1 MKKLLTIAAVAAAL
15 VCGTEASAQ
24 YYKDLFMD
32 GGINITSRV
41 DLPSARYLGI
51 SWERYYSAK
60 HSPMELSMKD
70 TVEQTAILVGSEID
84 ANGRLLYPD
93 GAPRFRAIYVNGG
106 KAGKHGN
113 SLTEVGRNNI
123 RAYVKNGGSYIG
135 TCAGAFVS
143 SIADTEYDKSYGTD
157 QSVNLKKAKCVAA
170 NDTKVREEYF
180 GIYPART
187 ISTSGLLKV
196 ATDMKLP
203 AKSPLLKYF
212 DFGGDKRI
220 DSVYHNGGCFI
231 TENPAHFAPGT
242 EILMYYIYDKDQA
255 RIKKGRFAVTGKI
268 SAWAWKENDFTG
280 RIVDCGSHPEG
291 VVFGERLQLF
301 SSFILYAMDG
311 NGKPVVKGELLN
323 GEARQMTKKTE
334 DNDPA
339 YTRIGDKQYHHFTVN
354 IPKGAKDI
362 EVSLKCDDPA
372 FEGDD
377 LYLTMKKGD
386 FAFAREADHA
396 NVQLGTDK
404 SLKFETIESGL
415 WYIGVMGATTV
426 DAVQSDHGE
435 EYTGHLEVLNGVPY
449 TITVSWK

>member
-1 MKKLLTIAAVAAAL
+1 MKKLFLYAIVAVVL
-15 VCGTEASAQ
+15 LCSTEASAQ

-51 SWERYYSAK
+51 SWERYYSAGHK
-60 HSPMELSMKD
+60 PMEITMKD
-70 TVEQTAILVGSEID
+70 TIEQTAIMVGSEID

-113 SLTEVGRNNI
+113 SLTEAGRDNI
-123 RAYVKNGGSYIG
+123 RTFLKNGGSYIG

-143 SIADTEYDKSYGTD
+143 SIADTKFDKSFD
-157 QSVNLKKAKCVAA
+157 KNFNQKKAKCIAE

-180 GIYPART
+180 AIYPART
-187 ISTSGLLKV
+187 ISTGGLLKA
-196 ATDMKLP
+196 ATDMKVP

-212 DFGGDKRI
+212 DFGGDNRI

-242 EILMYYIYDKDQA
+242 EILMYYIYDKDDE
-255 RIKKGRFAVTGKI
+255 RIAKDNFTITGKI
-268 SAWAWKENDFTG
+268 SAWAWKENAYTG

-311 NGKPVVKGELLN
+311 NGRPVIKGELKN
-323 GEARQMTKKTE
+323 GEPRRMTKRTE

-339 YTRIGDKQYHHFTVN
+339 YTRIGDKQYHHFMVN

-362 EVSLKCDDPA
+362 KVSLKCEDPI
-372 FEGDD
+372 FNGDD

-386 FAFAREADHA
+386 FAFARQADHA

-404 SLKFETIESGL
+404 ELNFKELPAGL
-415 WYIGVMGATTV
+415 WYIGVEGATTV
-426 DAVQSDHGE
+426 DTVQSDHGE

-449 TITVSWK
+449 TITVTWK